1 MRLEM
6 CRQCQRGVLTAAIT
20 AAATPASAALPAS
33 WRPAWTTTCLRE
45 ALRADSEHHR
55 VSTRGCLRGIK
66 KCVETGKPSQNAH
79 QGVRATDRTFAAG
92 VGLSTWEQPALG
104 TCMVCIVLSCSAQIH
119 AGSYRLLSGE
129 INPAIPARTLQRSP

>member
-1 MRLEM
+1 MPQGIAVVSRL
-6 CRQCQRGVLTAAIT
+6 AN
-20 AAATPASAALPAS
+20 
-33 WRPAWTTTCLRE
+33 
-45 ALRADSEHHR
+45 
-55 VSTRGCLRGIK
+55 
-66 KCVETGKPSQNAH
+66 PSINAH

-129 INPAIPARTLQRSP
+129 INPAIPDETLTALSVIPILNLLMQPQLMHQFVFTSAMQRCTGRKSALQHG